1 MENNLLINI
10 EFDTS
15 ILVNYKEEK
24 DLFLI
29 MDNIKSNIFDFINEN
44 QKNISYKVL
53 FELKE

>member
-29 MDNIKSNIFDFINEN
+29 IDNIKNNIFDFIRKN
-44 QKNISYKVL
+44 QENISYKIL

>member
-1 MENNLLINI
+1 MKDNLLVNI